1 MGLKFIKTLVLASC
15 LTMMTSVPMFVY
27 SSNILENS
35 YIVQSNQKTFTHTV
49 GQGET
54 VFSIARKYNLTVSD
68 IYSLNPKAAS
78 ALKVGDVLTIPNKG
92 GVSGQNATSQP
103 RTAALSQNDYVVKP
117 KETLY
122 SISKLFD
129 VSIDDLISQ
138 NPGLRDSG
146 LKDGQVIRIPAK
158 KAANTS
164 ISVADVAQVQR
175 TPSRFVEH
183 HVTAQETIYGI
194 ARQYNLT
201 ADELMNLNPSLRTAG
216 LKDGSILLIPASSMQ
231 SAGATNKV
239 PVQETLTDI
248 NAINVGLILPI
259 LNKSDGQSARFLE
272 YYEGFLLAL
281 SDMKAKGF
289 SGNVYVF
296 DMGSEK
302 GTAKLKSL
310 LDTYEMRTL
319 DLIIGGV
326 SPEQINIISTFAK
339 QNGIKYAVPFPTK
352 TNVASFNEQVYQVN
366 TVGSKLYN
374 SGAKAFVET
383 FPGANVIIV
392 NSTTTNDKSA
402 FASELR
408 KAGVDTKTV
417 TANQNLVSGLESSL
431 VSGRK
436 NIIMPA
442 SGSPQVLQSLLPA
455 LNKVV
460 ENKPGLN
467 ISLFGHTE
475 WQTYSQYFKD
485 FSKYDTYIFTPFYLH
500 EDDWRTRQ
508 FLSNYKK
515 WYNDKSLV
523 NTYPKYGVLGYDTG
537 IYFLT
542 MLMTQGKDFQNKV
555 GAASPRT
562 LQTPFSFT
570 KSSPTGGYQNSGFYF
585 IHYKPDG
592 VIEKIEYTR

>member
-1 MGLKFIKTLVLASC
+1 MGLKFIKTIVLASC
-15 LTMMTSVPMFVY
+15 FTMMASVPMFVY
-27 SSNILENS
+27 SSNLVENT
-35 YIVQSNQKTFTHTV
+35 YTMQSNQKTFTHTV

-78 ALKVGDVLTIPNKG
+78 ALRAGDVLIIPNKG
-92 GVSGQNATSQP
+92 SVPAQSTAPSQ
-103 RTAALSQNDYVVKP
+103 TAPQSQNDYVVKS

-129 VSIDDLISQ
+129 VSIDDLVAQ
-138 NPGLRDSG
+138 NPF
-146 LKDGQVIRIPAK
+146 LKDSPLKEGQIVKIPAK
-158 KAANTS
+158 QAPKPIVS
-164 ISVADVAQVQR
+164 ITEVAQVQH
-175 TPSRFVEH
+175 TPPRFIEH
-183 HVTAQETIYGI
+183 HVSSKETIYGI

-201 ADELMNLNPSLRTAG
+201 AEDLMNLNPSLRTAG
-216 LKDGSILLIPASSMQ
+216 LKDGAILMIPASSFQ
-231 SAGATNKV
+231 SPINTV

-248 NAINVGLILPI
+248 NALNVGLILPI
-259 LNKSDGQSARFLE
+259 LNKSDSQSARFLE

-281 SDMKAKGF
+281 ADMKAKGF

-302 GTAKLKSL
+302 GTVKLNSL
-310 LDTYEMRTL
+310 LDTYEMKNL

-326 SPEQINIISTFAK
+326 SPEQINIISYFAK
-339 QNGIKYAVPFPTK
+339 QNGIKYAIPFPTK
-352 TNVASFNEQVYQVN
+352 TNVASFNEQVFQVN
-366 TVGSKLYN
+366 TSGSQLYGN
-374 SGAKAFVET
+374 AAKAFVER

-392 NSTTTNDKSA
+392 NSAGANDKSE

-417 TANQNLVSGLESSL
+417 VANQNLAENLTSSL

-436 NIIMPA
+436 NIIMPGA
-442 SGSPQVLQSLLPA
+442 GSLQILQTLLPA
-455 LNKVV
+455 LNIAL
-460 ENKPGLN
+460 ENRPGVN

-485 FSKYDTYIFTPFYLH
+485 FAKYDTYIFTPFYLQD
-500 EDDWRTRQ
+500 DDWRTRQ
-508 FLSNYKK
+508 FTSNYKK
-515 WYNDKSLV
+515 WYNNKSLI

-537 IYFLT
+537 VYFLT
-542 MLMTQGKDFQNKV
+542 ALMAQGKNFQNNANTVFPK
-555 GAASPRT
+555 T
-562 LQTPFSFT
+562 LQTPFAFT

-592 VIEKIEYTR
+592 VVEKIEYTR